1 MFTLYIMFVMSMA
14 VRSAPDIGTVFQK
27 LSPVSIMNKKQ
38 YAKSTQLFFANN
50 NKFKS

>member
-1 MFTLYIMFVMSMA
+1 MFVMSMA